1 MNAKFNESQ
10 NINAVTLPETIDV
23 FFEDLSLTLGGKTII
38 DHFSFKFENG
48 KKYLISWAEWFR
60 KELTVP
66 SAEKMV
72 PQLYWHYTNQ
82 RNQY

>member
-48 KKYLISWAEWFR
+48 KKYLIVGLNGSGKSSLFER
-60 KELTVP
+60 
-66 SAEKMV
+66 
-72 PQLYWHYTNQ
+72 
-82 RNQY
+82 